1 VLPGRRLRQELWL
14 LHDERRLLRRR
25 DVRRRAGLDQR
36 LLRSVPAAS
45 ASSPGG
51 RGARIGLAGGRIVE
65 WRFLVGRFF
74 ERRVFLGRKLVERQL
89 LGRLVFGQLVGRT
102 DVRPLRSGLRLVHPL
117 LQRHPLYGWP
127 LP

>member
-1 VLPGRRLRQELWL
+1 MLPGRRLRQELWL

-45 ASSPGG
+45 ASSP
-51 RGARIGLAGGRIVE
+51 GGRIVE